1 MTETESSGPDARRA
15 EAIFQPEGGQG
26 EGIAMKDVKLLAQN
40 LRIYGY
46 LLSTSFRQRMAYRAG
61 VWMEILHGG
70 LFVFL
75 QGSLW
80 TALIATGY
88 ADASLQE
95 MITYVIINSLVGY
108 LTAFN
113 ATSVISQRVDDG
125 SIASDLILPIR
136 FKWKIFFENMGGN
149 LFNFLFSGVLSMV
162 VALLLYRAA
171 GPASA
176 IGLAGFLLSILFG
189 IFISYHILYL
199 FAMSAFWVT
208 KPWYIQTLVI
218 ALTRLFGGGVIPI
231 WLYPD
236 WLKTMSDVLP
246 FRFITYE
253 PIQIFLGNI
262 QGVEILHCLMM
273 QWISL
278 IVLVLIEKI
287 IWRKAANRAFVQRG

>member
-1 MTETESSGPDARRA
+1 M
-15 EAIFQPEGGQG
+15 G
-26 EGIAMKDVKLLAQN
+26 E
-40 LRIYGY
+40 
-46 LLSTSFRQRMAYRAG
+46 
-61 VWMEILHGG
+61 
-70 LFVFL
+70 
-75 QGSLW
+75 
-80 TALIATGY
+80 
-88 ADASLQE
+88 
-95 MITYVIINSLVGY
+95 
-108 LTAFN
+108 
-113 ATSVISQRVDDG
+113 
-125 SIASDLILPIR
+125 
-136 FKWKIFFENMGGN
+136 N

-176 IGLAGFLLSILFG
+176 ICLAGFLLSILFG

-236 WLKTMSDVLP
+236 WLKAVSDVLP

-262 QGVEILHCLMM
+262 QRGDSPLPDDAMDFPDRSCVDRKNHLA
-273 QWISL
+273 QGRKQSL
-278 IVLVLIEKI
+278 
-287 IWRKAANRAFVQRG
+287 RAGRVRR

>member
-136 FKWKIFFENMGGN
+136 FKWRY
-149 LFNFLFSGVLSMV
+149 FLKTWEEICSTSCS
-162 VALLLYRAA
+162 
-171 GPASA
+171 PAS
-176 IGLAGFLLSILFG
+176 S
-189 IFISYHILYL
+189 
-199 FAMSAFWVT
+199 
-208 KPWYIQTLVI
+208 PW
-218 ALTRLFGGGVIPI
+218 
-231 WLYPD
+231 W
-236 WLKTMSDVLP
+236 LP
-246 FRFITYE
+246 FCCIGRQVRPARSAWRVFSCPFSLASSSPTISC
-253 PIQIFLGNI
+253 I
-262 QGVEILHCLMM
+262 CL
-273 QWISL
+273 Q
-278 IVLVLIEKI
+278 
-287 IWRKAANRAFVQRG
+287 

>member
-1 MTETESSGPDARRA
+1 MRYIKHFMYDMS
-15 EAIFQPEGGQG
+15 
-26 EGIAMKDVKLLAQN
+26 
-40 LRIYGY
+40 IYGY
-46 LLSTSFRQRMAYRAG
+46 LLSTSFRQKLVYRAG
-61 VWMEILHGG
+61 VWMDILHGC

-88 ADASLQE
+88 AETTLQE

-136 FKWKIFFENMGGN
+136 FKWKVFFENIGGN
-149 LFNFLFSGVLSMV
+149 LFNFLFSGVFSMI

-171 GPASA
+171 GPASVLS
-176 IGLAGFLLSILFG
+176 LAAFVPSILLG
-189 IFISYHILYL
+189 ILISYHIVYL

-208 KPWYIQTLVI
+208 KPWYITILVT
-218 ALTRLFGGGVIPI
+218 ALTKLFGGGVIPI
-231 WLYPD
+231 WLYPN
-236 WLKTMSDVLP
+236 WLKTISDVLP

-253 PIQIFLGNI
+253 PIQIFLGRI
-262 QGVEILHCLMM
+262 QGADIFYCLMM
-273 QWISL
+273 QCLSL
-278 IVLVLIEKI
+278 IVLLLIERI
-287 IWRKAANRAFVQRG
+287 IWSKASNRVFVQGG

>member
-15 EAIFQPEGGQG
+15 EAVFQPEGGQG
-26 EGIAMKDVKLLAQN
+26 EGIAMKDVKRLAQN

-136 FKWKIFFENMGGN
+136 FK
-149 LFNFLFSGVLSMV
+149 
-162 VALLLYRAA
+162 
-171 GPASA
+171 
-176 IGLAGFLLSILFG
+176 
-189 IFISYHILYL
+189 
-199 FAMSAFWVT
+199 
-208 KPWYIQTLVI
+208 
-218 ALTRLFGGGVIPI
+218 
-231 WLYPD
+231 
-236 WLKTMSDVLP
+236 
-246 FRFITYE
+246 
-253 PIQIFLGNI
+253 
-262 QGVEILHCLMM
+262 
-273 QWISL
+273 
-278 IVLVLIEKI
+278 
-287 IWRKAANRAFVQRG
+287 